1 MRTNVIA
8 AALVICL
15 VATSFMLPPTAAE
28 DALVTIT
35 SPTRNHVYDNSTV
48 TLSWE
53 SDPSIELCQAWVDG
67 VELSDV
73 GTSGSVP
80 LAGLADGKHDA
91 VVRAYKGT
99 EAFVDSVV
107 FFVDT
112 SAPELV
118 ILSPSHGDHLNTS
131 DVTVRWKASD
141 ASSMAAYEIDV
152 TMNGANQG
160 HILLNHTSS
169 SYELKGLQNAR
180 YEVKVTAFDGAGNR
194 TQKSVAFTV
203 DTTVPTLSILNPLDG
218 GVYGD
223 NVTVTWSANDAGNNL
238 VGFDVYLNGAHHAR
252 VAPSNDSI
260 QFMKLQDGRYAV
272 DVIAIDSANNTA
284 RGSVS
289 FVIDR
294 TTTVPFDVVSAFPG
308 DGAVMAT
315 DIWVQYSKP
324 LDGTVSN
331 ITVSGVKGKVGLE
344 GSTIVFTPD
353 APLKLG
359 TKYTVDV
366 VAMDHSGRW
375 SNLTWSFNTT
385 SNAYV
390 SGIVQDADGAPLANA
405 RVYIPGGPST
415 ISGEDGSFRLEV
427 PSGNQTLTISLSGHV
442 TRTMPI
448 NVPPGVERSVGTIQ
462 LASTDLIV
470 LVGWAVAI
478 LAIVLVLVIYY
489 FRKAKKGRGRRPRP
503 PARGRG
509 KEVSR
514 SWKGLEELQ
523 KRSGGNRYADDGIDP
538 DERL

>member
-8 AALVICL
+8 AVLVICL
-15 VATSFMLPPTAAE
+15 VASSFMLPPAAAE

-35 SPTRNHVYDNSTV
+35 SPARNHVSDNSAV

-53 SDPSIELCQAWVDG
+53 SHPSVERCRIWVDDR
-67 VELSDV
+67 EPYDV
-73 GTSGSVP
+73 APNGSTV
-80 LAGLADGKHDA
+80 LEGLKDGAHHV
-91 VVRAYKGT
+91 VVRAYNGT
-99 EAFVDSVV
+99 AADADSVT

-112 SAPELV
+112 TPPELV
-118 ILSPSHGDHLNTS
+118 ILSPSYGDHLNTPN
-131 DVTVRWKASD
+131 VTVMWKASD

-160 HILLNHTSS
+160 ATLLNYTSS

-203 DTTVPTLSILNPLDG
+203 DTTVPTLSILNPSDG
-218 GVYGD
+218 GVYDD
-223 NVTVTWSANDAGNNL
+223 NVTVTWSASDAGNNL
-238 VGFDVYLNGAHHAR
+238 VGFDVYLNGAYHAR

-260 QFMKLQDGRYAV
+260 QFMRLQDGIYAV

-289 FVIDR
+289 FTID
-294 TTTVPFDVVSAFPG
+294 TVLFDVVNTFPG
-308 DGAVMAT
+308 DGAVLAT

-324 LDGTVSN
+324 LDRTVSN
-331 ITVSGVKGKVGLE
+331 ITVSGAE
-344 GSTIVFTPD
+344 GTVRWEGNTIIFTPD
-353 APLKLG
+353 APLQLG

-375 SNLTWSFNTT
+375 ENNTWSFNTT

-390 SGIVQDADGAPLANA
+390 SGIVQDDDGAPLANA

-415 ISGEDGSFRLEV
+415 VTAGDGSFRLEV

-448 NVPPGVERSVGTIQ
+448 NVPPGIERSVGTIQ
-462 LASTDLIV
+462 LASTELIV

-523 KRSGGNRYADDGIDP
+523 KRSRRNRYADDDIDP